1 VLVPASPGVV
11 PPSLGGGGGGATG
24 EHVPWID
31 PGRAT
36 QGSPAQQ
43 SALLV
48 HVWPLIWQEVALHSS
63 CPLAPITH
71 GLPVQQSV
79 AVEHAFP
86 VATHPR
92 PASPCPVAALQR
104 GTPNGSSTQASNF
117 GRAAPQQSAVE
128 LEIPQ
133 V

>member
-1 VLVPASPGVV
+1 VLAPASAGVV
-11 PPSLGGGGGGATG
+11 PPSLGGGGGATG

-36 QGSPAQQ
+36 QGRPAQQ
-43 SALLV
+43 SALFV
-48 HVWPLIWQEVALHSS
+48 HVWPLIWQEVALHWS
-63 CPLAPITH
+63 CPLAPTTH

-79 AVEHAFP
+79 AVEHALP

-92 PASPCPVAALQR
+92 PASPCPVAALHR
-104 GTPNGSSTQASNF
+104 GTPKGSSTQASYF
-117 GRAAPQQSAVE
+117 GRSAPQQSAVE